1 MIAKGT
7 LCVRALLLALV
18 VLASFARSDLAGRAQ
33 AAGISENVGIQVLP
47 GEIPSLDP
55 PYMLTSQDTA
65 LGFNVYETL
74 TRWEPGKGVVPVLA
88 TSWKSNIDGTQW
100 TFSLR
105 TGVKFHDGTPFTAR
119 DVKASLDRNI
129 KVGLV
134 AYDFI
139 GVTSIDVVDDHTVR
153 VVTSAP
159 RNVPL
164 ILSAQYGMFIYAA
177 SAADKPK
184 DWWAQGHDAG
194 TGPYMVA
201 SFEPGTRA
209 ILNYY
214 PDYWGGWQEGQ
225 FTKIVYMIVE
235 DPAVRD
241 QMIRSGNA
249 DIVSQLPVNSID
261 SLKSVSG
268 ITVLPFL
275 PLSQLIFG
283 FDMRHPPLD
292 KADVRRALAMSFPYS
307 DVQKDIYLGYGR
319 VSVGS
324 GPTALWNPPADFP
337 RYHLDLDQAKALLQ
351 KAGYGNGLE
360 LNLAYE
366 TGSKE
371 TADAIKLWQA
381 ELGKINVKLNIR
393 ELSGGTFWDAAYN
406 TKATDYSVFVVAAS
420 GDVPSPY
427 AWLIVFTSSP
437 LGWMPAIGYNN
448 PAFDKQVFDAWAAEA
463 TDNKAAHDLWVKAQ
477 LILHNDAASI
487 FAMDAPVVFAYKSNI
502 TGFAPDA
509 PYSDIVFWYPMKRM
523 K

>member
-1 MIAKGT
+1 M
-7 LCVRALLLALV
+7 
-18 VLASFARSDLAGRAQ
+18 
-33 AAGISENVGIQVLP
+33 
-47 GEIPSLDP
+47 
-55 PYMLTSQDTA
+55 
-65 LGFNVYETL
+65 
-74 TRWEPGKGVVPVLA
+74 
-88 TSWKSNIDGTQW
+88 
-100 TFSLR
+100 
-105 TGVKFHDGTPFTAR
+105 
-119 DVKASLDRNI
+119 
-129 KVGLV
+129 
-134 AYDFI
+134 
-139 GVTSIDVVDDHTVR
+139 
-153 VVTSAP
+153 
-159 RNVPL
+159 
-164 ILSAQYGMFIYAA
+164 
-177 SAADKPK
+177 
-184 DWWAQGHDAG
+184 
-194 TGPYMVA
+194 
-201 SFEPGTRA
+201 
-209 ILNYY
+209 
-214 PDYWGGWQEGQ
+214 
-225 FTKIVYMIVE
+225 
-235 DPAVRD
+235 
-241 QMIRSGNA
+241 
-249 DIVSQLPVNSID
+249 
-261 SLKSVSG
+261 
-268 ITVLPFL
+268 
-275 PLSQLIFG
+275 
-283 FDMRHPPLD
+283 
-292 KADVRRALAMSFPYS
+292 
-307 DVQKDIYLGYGR
+307 
-319 VSVGS
+319 
-324 GPTALWNPPADFP
+324 
-337 RYHLDLDQAKALLQ
+337 Q